1 MSAILRER
9 GALVIDADQ
18 LARDVVARGTP
29 GLAALVEEFGPGIL
43 TEEGD
48 LDRQAMAERV
58 FDDEPARRRLEG
70 IVHPLVFEE
79 IQRLE
84 SQAPPGTVVVHDIP
98 LLAES
103 GRADT
108 FDAVLVVDA
117 PLEVQVERMTRDRGW
132 SEQEARSRVAAQAS
146 REDRLKVATHVIDN
160 TGTQEDLRARVE
172 EIYAEVTGSTR

>member
-1 MSAILRER
+1 VSAILREL
-9 GALVIDADQ
+9 GARVIDADR

-29 GLAALVEEFGPGIL
+29 GLAAVVEEFGPGVL
-43 TEEGD
+43 TDDGD
-48 LDRQAMAERV
+48 LDRQAVAQRV

-70 IVHPLVFEE
+70 IIHPRVFEE

-84 SQAPPGTVVVHDIP
+84 SEAPPGSVVVHDIP

-132 SEQEARSRVAAQAS
+132 SEQEARSRAAAQAS
-146 REDRLKVATHVIDN
+146 REDRLTIATHVIDN
-160 TGTQEDLRARVE
+160 TGTREELRARVE
-172 EIYAEVTGSTR
+172 EVYADITGAGN